1 MNGSAASVAYWILP
15 LILGVLTLSVLALVA
30 LSVRKEDSRRFSLR
44 GAAPGV
50 ATQVTRRLTRF
61 GAAGLPV
68 QPRGRVS

>member
-15 LILGVLTLSVLALVA
+15 LILGVLAIGVLAMVA
-30 LSVRKEDSRRFSLR
+30 LAVRREDRKSSLF

-50 ATQVTRRLTRF
+50 ATRATRRLTRF
-61 GAAGLPV
+61 GAVGFPV

>member
-15 LILGVLTLSVLALVA
+15 LILGVLAIGVLAMVA
-30 LSVRKEDSRRFSLR
+30 LAVRREDRKYSLF

-50 ATQVTRRLTRF
+50 ATRATRRLTRF